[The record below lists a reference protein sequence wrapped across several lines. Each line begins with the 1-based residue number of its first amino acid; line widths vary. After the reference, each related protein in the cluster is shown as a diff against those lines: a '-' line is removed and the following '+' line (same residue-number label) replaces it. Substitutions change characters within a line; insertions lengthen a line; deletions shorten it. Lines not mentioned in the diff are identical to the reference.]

1 MNYEFFYGAEGLLFS
16 FYRVPKALVWDE
28 AFDALSFQSKFLYG
42 LLLDRMELS
51 VKNNWRDEKGRVFIV
66 YTIEE
71 LCEATRFS
79 DKTVLK
85 MLDELEKA
93 GLIMRR
99 HQGLGKPNLIYVKNF
114 ISRTENLRVR
124 SRTNYDSGIEDYS
137 FQESEIVRSKDTNT
151 NNTDFSDTN
160 LISSDEGMRERE
172 AVLAYIKERICY
184 EHLLSQNPLDRKAI
198 DEIVELMADVIT
210 SKKKTIRI
218 SGEDM
223 SAEVV
228 KSRFMKLDS
237 SHIDYVLMCLNKN
250 TTKVSNIKAY
260 MLSSLYNAPVTM
272 DHYYRA
278 WVNNDMAQGLI

>member
-1 MNYEFFYGAEGLLFS
+1 MNYDFFYGAEGLLFS

-28 AFDALSFQSKFLYG
+28 SFDGLSFQSKFLYG

-51 VKNNWRDEKGRVFIV
+51 AKNNWRDEKGRVFIV

-85 MLDELEKA
+85 MLDELEGA

-124 SRTNYDSGIEDYS
+124 SRTNYDSGIEDYT
-137 FQESEIVRSKDTNT
+137 FQESEMVRS
-151 NNTDFSDTN
+151 NNTYVKNTDSSDTN
-160 LISSDEGMRERE
+160 RILSDGMAERE
-172 AVLAYIKERICY
+172 AVLAYIKEHIYY
-184 EHLLSQNPLDRKAI
+184 EHLKEQNPFDVKAI

-210 SKKKTIRI
+210 SKKKTIHI

-223 SAEVV
+223 PADVV

-237 SHIDYVLMCLNKN
+237 GHIEYVLMCLNKN

-278 WVNNDMAQGLI
+278 WVNNDMAQGII

>member
-28 AFDALSFQSKFLYG
+28 SFDGLSFQSKFLYG

-71 LCEATRFS
+71 MCEATRFS

-85 MLDELEKA
+85 MLDELENV

-124 SRTNYDSGIEDYS
+124 SRTNYDAGIEDYS
-137 FQESEIVRSKDTNT
+137 FQESEIVRGNDTKKI
-151 NNTDFSDTN
+151 NTDISDTN
-160 LISSDEGMRERE
+160 RILSEGLAERE
-172 AVLAYIKERICY
+172 AVLSYIRERISY
-184 EHLLSQNPLDRKAI
+184 EHLKEQNPMDVKAI

-210 SKKKTIRI
+210 SQKKTIRI
-218 SGEDM
+218 GKEEKPAD
-223 SAEVV
+223 VV
-228 KSRFMKLDS
+228 KSRFMKLES
-237 SHIDYVLMCLNKN
+237 GHIDYVLMCLNKN
-250 TTKVSNIKAY
+250 TTKVSNIRAY
-260 MLSSLYNAPVTM
+260 MLSSLYNAPVMM

-278 WVNNDMAQGLI
+278 WVNNDMAQGII